1 MKVCHEV
8 IPPKLIV
15 SVPKPD
21 DRKKKAASSL
31 DDIIQK
37 QMEMMESPQT
47 VGKEIDKSNS
57 LASSQPDSTF
67 KSLYERNISKKV
79 TESSHEENTDVSLL
93 PKNVEN
99 KASAILSWQKVS
111 QNQECRKPDTDYSM
125 VSNDSEYPTEVKKWA
140 VHSNRI
146 STDGN
151 IPMENKQ
158 TSLKSFQLASLAE
171 ALSRPEMKYVQQK
184 TDSTTRK
191 IQNEIPNPTNVS
203 GYKSASSGGDQEL
216 TKKVYGTKE
225 LLRFKEKQGAGFVE
239 RKLQKRQEEDMDVDY
254 ADVSVRQAL
263 GGARTYTK
271 SSKSVYTKSSK
282 SVRSPIDL
290 DIQYD
295 DLAKERGAQVAVI
308 KSEGKENQRKEPEI
322 EKPSKPDVYQP
333 DVYQPRGLRRRECP
347 KGLIL
352 L

>member
-1 MKVCHEV
+1 M
-8 IPPKLIV
+8 

-125 VSNDSEYPTEVKKWA
+125 VSNDSECPTEVKKWA

-191 IQNEIPNPTNVS
+191 IQNEIPNPSYVS

-225 LLRFKEKQGAGFVE
+225 LLSFKENQGAGFVE
-239 RKLQKRQEEDMDVDY
+239 RKLRERHEEDMDVDY

-322 EKPSKPDVYQP
+322 EKPSKSDVYQP

>member
-21 DRKKKAASSL
+21 DRKKKAAGSL

-37 QMEMMESPQT
+37 QMEMMKRMQT
-47 VGKEIDKSNS
+47 VGKKIRESNP
-57 LASSQPDSTF
+57 LASPQSDSTL
-67 KSLYERNISKKV
+67 KSLPERNISKKV
-79 TESSHEENTDVSLL
+79 TESSHKENIDVSLL
-93 PKNVEN
+93 PKTEN

-111 QNQECRKPDTDYSM
+111 QNQECRKPDTDYSL

-158 TSLKSFQLASLAE
+158 TSLKSFQQASLAE
-171 ALSRPEMKYVQQK
+171 ALSSPEMKYVQQK

-191 IQNEIPNPTNVS
+191 IQNEIPNPTYVS

-225 LLRFKEKQGAGFVE
+225 LLSFKENQGAGFVE
-239 RKLQKRQEEDMDVDY
+239 RKLRERHEEDMDVDY

>member
-21 DRKKKAASSL
+21 DRKKKAAGSL

-37 QMEMMESPQT
+37 QMEMMKRMQTVEKKISESNPLASPQ
-47 VGKEIDKSNS
+47 S
-57 LASSQPDSTF
+57 DSTL
-67 KSLYERNISKKV
+67 KSLPERNISK
-79 TESSHEENTDVSLL
+79 
-93 PKNVEN
+93 
-99 KASAILSWQKVS
+99 KVS
-111 QNQECRKPDTDYSM
+111 QNQECRKPDTDYSL

-191 IQNEIPNPTNVS
+191 IQNEIPNPSYVS

-225 LLRFKEKQGAGFVE
+225 LLRFKENQGAGFVE
-239 RKLQKRQEEDMDVDY
+239 RKLRERHEEDMDVDY

-308 KSEGKENQRKEPEI
+308 KSEGKEIQRKEPEI
-322 EKPSKPDVYQP
+322 ENPSKPDVYQP

-347 KGLIL
+347 KGHMLFRDDEKCRWCDPFRDSPV
-352 L
+352 